1 MQTKPVS
8 METWKSLLFVE
19 IGIIINSIILVKFDD
34 DDDDDGE
41 ENQSF
46 QK

>member
-1 MQTKPVS
+1 MQTKLVS

-19 IGIIINSIILVKFDD
+19 TGIIINSIILVKFDD
-34 DDDDDGE
+34 DDDGE

-46 QK
+46 QN

>member
-19 IGIIINSIILVKFDD
+19 IGIIIKSIILVKFDD
-34 DDDDDGE
+34 DGDGE

-46 QK
+46 RK